1 MLGSGV
7 YLHFQGKQ
15 LQYFHF
21 CLLPSPRREL
31 HVFPFKSTP
40 HPLSKGFQRETIFV
54 TSCLLTWRSKSSQ
67 NGVHS

>member
-21 CLLPSPRREL
+21 CLPSPRREL

-40 HPLSKGFQRETIFV
+40 HPLPKFPKGDNFCDF
-54 TSCLLTWRSKSSQ
+54 LFAYL
-67 NGVHS
+67 GA